1 MASARRDI
9 DIEQN
14 ATFAKRFFIVNKADG
29 SPFDLTAYDLGGEAQ
44 VRESAISAVVLASF
58 TVDIPSPATSGEVR
72 YSMSAADAASIPV
85 GVKSWD
91 LFLLSTTLGRWRVL
105 RGDARVHPTVTRP

>member
-44 VRESAISAVVLASF
+44 VRESALSSVVLASF

-72 YSMSAADAASIPV
+72 YSMSATDTASLPV
-85 GVKSWD
+85 GVKEWD
-91 LFLLSTTLGRWRVL
+91 LFLLSSSLGRWRVL
-105 RGDARVHPTVTRP
+105 RGHATVRPTVSK